1 LSVVDVDR
9 SGIMPEAF
17 QVIKFS
23 LFVIENMNNYV
34 IKVKKN
40 PHALLESFG
49 IGGVHPFGPHLLFY
63 GLGQPLDMPG

>member
-1 LSVVDVDR
+1 MNVVDADR
-9 SGIMPEAF
+9 SGVMPQAF

-23 LFVIENMNNYV
+23 LFVIENMNNYI

-40 PHALLESFG
+40 PQTFVKPFG
-49 IGGVHPFGPHLLFY
+49 IGDIHPFGPHLLFN